1 MCRHVAQRLLIRLL
15 RSAPNDNVALPRM
28 LNGTSVYPRVK
39 TSVLLIKAP
48 DHVKRSSGGISEAVD
63 PPQPFRDLVPTGQRG
78 RRDGSTTPAG
88 SRATSRRSM
97 ADRGGQRSGRA
108 R

>member
-1 MCRHVAQRLLIRLL
+1 
-15 RSAPNDNVALPRM
+15 M

-63 PPQPFRDLVPTGQRG
+63 PPQPFRDLVPTGTRQGTPTPNLSIAQRL
-78 RRDGSTTPAG
+78 TPDPQSLVRTGCDAW
-88 SRATSRRSM
+88 
-97 ADRGGQRSGRA
+97 
-108 R
+108 